1 MVTFFLS
8 YFPHFNSKYIDT
20 TSTKKKKKLFRKKE
34 NIKIIKQVCKKN
46 MWIEEEGELEKKI
59 KVVIIHTKLP

>member
-20 TSTKKKKKLFRKKE
+20 TSKQTNEKTVQKKREHKNHKTSMWKEYVNWRGGRVRKK
-34 NIKIIKQVCKKN
+34 NYDGDN
-46 MWIEEEGELEKKI
+46 
-59 KVVIIHTKLP
+59 TY

>member
-20 TSTKKKKKLFRKKE
+20 TSTKKKKKTVQKKRE
-34 NIKIIKQVCKKN
+34 HKN
-46 MWIEEEGELEKKI
+46 HKTSM
-59 KVVIIHTKLP
+59 